1 MGTDKRSVLVTGGAS
16 GIGYAIVDKL
26 ARRGHSVIVVDVNKQ
41 ALNSSVTHLSEQ
53 GLDVLS
59 LQGDISRSEDVD
71 EIFKVSVEK
80 YGGVDILVNNA
91 GITRDNLL
99 MRMSEQ
105 DWDQVLNVNLKGAFL
120 CSKAASRIMMKRRW
134 GRIVNVSSVVGVMG
148 NAGQA
153 NYAASKAGLIGLTK
167 SLAKEFAGRNI
178 TANAVAPGY
187 IETEMTQDLPQ
198 SAKESFLAQIPLR
211 RAGKPQD
218 VADLV
223 CFLSSDEAEYITGQ
237 VIHCDG
243 GMLM

>member
-223 CFLSSDEAEYITGQ
+223 CFLSSDEAGYVTGQ